1 LQRQRKKLS
10 RSTKKFP
17 RNSFR
22 LVTNIFLKIS
32 LPAHFELCPTF
43 GALSYREVQL
53 DVLLLLPSTIFKP
66 LRRMHM
72 TRLGFLASA
81 STLALGLAFSA
92 AAYAQEALPNNADTN
107 QGIGNASNGSTA
119 NSTSTTAS
127 GNTLGSN
134 NPDSSTNTSDSN
146 NPDSSTHTT
155 ASNNTLTDDHN
166 RGIGN
171 ASSGGTATTA
181 SGNTVASNNTDSSTH
196 QTDSNNTRSRTRTDA
211 DADGFGNA
219 TTGGTANTGSG
230 NAKGYGNA
238 TTGGTAT
245 NTDNSTSKS
254 GNTVA
259 SNNTIDSNNTDSH
272 NDNRVRTDSHNDN
285 RVDSHNYS
293 DSSSKVFTITATVSN
308 QDLSGTVTDNTA
320 TLGGSEENPTAASTG
335 AITGNTYTS
344 FAGIQTANSNTGL
357 NSLGQ
362 AATSIAANAN
372 VSFGTP

>member
-196 QTDSNNTRSRTRTDA
+196 QTDSNNTRS
-211 DADGFGNA
+211 
-219 TTGGTANTGSG
+219 S